1 METGSK
7 NDLGAPA
14 TGALLPPPAANREI
28 ELKLL
33 VPEGGLDALSNV
45 PIIAQHARNRGIF
58 RNFESAYFDTPD
70 RQLYRNKIA
79 LRVRKSGK
87 TFIQT
92 LKRPVDGANPLVRH
106 EWEVPV
112 AGLAP
117 DLESLPPEA
126 REIGLEGITD
136 AVLETVFVTKFRRRI
151 QALDLPAAN
160 LELAYDNGGIV
171 AGDRREPINEIE
183 LELKAGDAATL
194 YDVALALLDSAPLRV
209 GTLAKA
215 DRGYHLA
222 YEPPGEGVRAS
233 KAVIDAQ
240 DNVDEIVVKLLGDCC
255 QHMVANQAVVEAGRT
270 PEGVHQ
276 MRVALRRM
284 RTAIS
289 ILQRQIGSPALA
301 LVANE
306 AKWLASTLGSVRNWD
321 VLDVDTIAGIEA
333 QCPDHQAFAAL
344 RESIQPRRSSNYSHL
359 REVFAG
365 PRYNRFLLTLGRT
378 IERRAWRNDIA
389 SASLGILAETA
400 DSFARQALE
409 RLHRRALKGG
419 AHFSRLQPEAQHE
432 LRLKLKKLRYGVEFF
447 RSVFGAKEEAQRYLV
462 RLAELQESLGLAN
475 DVATTG
481 GLLLELTERSA
492 SPAVHRGA
500 GLITGW
506 QARDKQVASAKLHKV
521 WKRFREGAPFWQ
533 Q

>member
-1 METGSK
+1 MGIV
-7 NDLGAPA
+7 
-14 TGALLPPPAANREI
+14 LPPPAANREI

-33 VPEGGLDALSNV
+33 VPEGSLDSLANV
-45 PIIAQHARNRGIF
+45 PIITQHARNRGIF

-79 LRVRKSGK
+79 LRVRRSGK
-87 TFIQT
+87 TYIQT
-92 LKRPVDGANPLVRH
+92 LKRPVDGGNPLARH
-106 EWEVPV
+106 EWEVSVPSLV
-112 AGLAP
+112 P

-126 REIGLEGITD
+126 REVGLEGVTN

-160 LELAYDNGGIV
+160 LELAYDNGGIT
-171 AGDRREPINEIE
+171 AGERRESINEIE

-222 YEPPGEGVRAS
+222 YDPPSEGVRAA
-233 KAVIDAQ
+233 KAGVDAQ
-240 DNVDEIVVKLLGDCC
+240 DNVDEIVAKLLGDCR

-301 LVANE
+301 LVASE
-306 AKWLASTLGSVRNWD
+306 AKWLASTLGPVRNWD
-321 VLDVDTIAGIEA
+321 VLDVDTIAGIET
-333 QCPDHQAFAAL
+333 QCPDHKAFAAL
-344 RESIQPRRSSNYSHL
+344 RESIKPRRSSNYDHL
-359 REVFAG
+359 REVFAT

-378 IERRAWRNDIA
+378 VERRVWRNDIA
-389 SASLGILAETA
+389 SGSLGILAETA
-400 DSFARQALE
+400 DSFARQALD

-419 AHFSRLQPEAQHE
+419 SHFRRLQPEAQHE

-447 RSVFGAKEEAQRYLV
+447 RSVFSAKEEAQRYLV
-462 RLAELQESLGLAN
+462 RLADLQESLGLAN
-475 DVATTG
+475 DAATTG
-481 GLLLELTERSA
+481 GLLFELTENSQ
-492 SPAVHRGA
+492 SPALHRGA

-533 Q
+533 M